1 MEPAAAR
8 RRPIA
13 ASMVVVLPAPL
24 RPSRHTSSPC
34 PTESDTPRR
43 IGLPA
48 ISTRRPLISS
58 INARAF
64 TVRRADQGGGGLR
77 VGEEVA
83 HRLVGQHLAAAQ
95 ADHAAGVG
103 LDQVDVVLDQQQGLH
118 PGAAGGFGERRHDA
132 VLVGGG
138 DAAGGLVE
146 QDHGGRKREGR
157 GDVEQLLLPLRQL
170 PRRAVQRRRQ
180 AEDRRHLLHL
190 RPHLAVR
197 AEGSEHPPPAPE
209 PRQRADGNG
218 LGDRQ
223 LREHLHEL
231 EGARHA
237 EPRELDRADPG
248 DVGAAESDG
257 ALGRREQAGQHVHQ
271 RGLAGAVRADDR
283 HRLAMLHQEVHSLQ
297 RHEVAVAPPDVPG
310 LDQRRRRAHSAAA
323 GRGALEPR
331 RAEATRIRTR
341 PAGPS
346 ALAGRPARSTPA
358 PRPAGSASRA

>member
-1 MEPAAAR
+1 MEPPDGAAAAHR
-8 RRPIA
+8 RVHGGGLAGAVPAEQAHQLALPDRERHA
-13 ASMVVVLPAPL
+13 AQDRTAGDLHAQAADL
-24 RPSRHTSSPC
+24 QHQCR
-34 PTESDTPRR
+34 
-43 IGLPA
+43 GLH
-48 ISTRRPLISS
+48 
-58 INARAF
+58 RA
-64 TVRRADQGGGGLR
+64 RADQGGGGLR

-95 ADHAAGVG
+95 ADHAAGIG
-103 LDQVDVVLDQQQGLH
+103 LDQVDVVLDQQQRLH

-170 PRRAVQRRRQ
+170 PRRAVQKRRQ

-231 EGARHA
+231 ERARHA
-237 EPRELDRADPG
+237 ESRELDRAGPG

-297 RHEVAVAPPDVPG
+297 RHEVAVAPPNVPG

-341 PAGPS
+341 
-346 ALAGRPARSTPA
+346 LGRPISPCGQASTINANTA
-358 PRPAGSASRA
+358 PSRKRQ